1 MFVKQYLFAA
11 LLVTGF
17 ALSGCATDDMKSMDD
32 SMHGDMGMSMDK
44 SDKMDSSMNHDMD
57 DKMMGDKM
65 TDDKMMDSDM
75 EHAM

>member
-1 MFVKQYLFAA
+1 
-11 LLVTGF
+11 
-17 ALSGCATDDMKSMDD
+17 
-32 SMHGDMGMSMDK
+32 MDK